1 MKISEIMGARELLET
16 WQAWRTGEARQS
28 EARFRRR
35 VAGIVIAGMVAVAML
50 ATGVRAQDQEAMP
63 TPPEMQ
69 ARTRQTTAQQRWV
82 PPSNLGLDNQGHVA
96 ASAVQVEEALQK
108 DPGLMVELKRL
119 IAKEAT
125 DQGQIVVDA
134 DLTDDAVYQR
144 IRTDVEFR
152 SKATILLQR
161 YGYLVPQVNPDSA
174 QGKEEALVLSQR
186 AQWLAQI
193 QGEELANQRQEQK
206 DRIKQAAQAAAQAC
220 NPVLNPACIGTPGPA
235 QAPGAPGVPYG
246 PGQVPPYGPGF
257 QQGVPGVPGGILEQA
272 GNQGYDLSQLGNN
285 ATLGGESL
293 SPDQQ
298 LALQDGSELGLGG
311 ANGAGAGVDALGGG
325 QGQGLGGNG
334 NALSELG
341 GGGSA
346 AGALSPGTA
355 ALLNPTLAG
364 IPADQMSALN
374 GGFSPGYTAT
384 NGFGFQPSGAY
395 AQPGYYQPSGGY
407 LNFQPTR
414 MEQPNLAFQ
423 ADPYAEVPS
432 IYDMYLQAQ
441 PHPQKPQR
449 FGENIFLTGFANA
462 RFLPMDLPVGPDY
475 IIGPGDSLAV
485 DLWGGVSQRLIR
497 VVDSSGR
504 ITLPDV
510 GPVSVSGRSLG
521 DVQETLQGLL
531 RTQFRDVSADVSL
544 SRLRTVRVYVVG
556 DVQRPGAYDISS
568 LSTPLNALFM
578 AGGPTSQGSLRVLRH
593 MRGNRLA
600 QEVDTYDL
608 LLHGV
613 RTDVK
618 RMEDGDTLLVSPI
631 GPQITV
637 EGLVRR
643 PAIYELHGETNLAE
657 ALALAG
663 GMLPTAAVRHIEV
676 QRLVAH
682 EKKTMLNLD
691 IPDGADA
698 AKVTAEMEAFKVQ
711 DGDSIRLFPI
721 APFNQ
726 DAVYLE
732 GHVLRPG
739 RYSYRDGLKVT
750 DLIGSYK
757 DMLPEPAPHY
767 AEIIRLN
774 PPDYRP
780 TVESFDL
787 AAVLANKAA
796 APALQPMDTVQ
807 VFSRYDF
814 ETPPTIS
821 VLGDVRNPG
830 IYRTTGQIHLADAV
844 HVAGGLAA
852 DASLTD
858 AQVYRFMPN
867 GEMKIMSV
875 DLKAALAGDP
885 VNNLILEARDRVIV
899 HTNMGQVDPATVYVQ
914 GEVAKPGR
922 YLLSSNMT
930 VADLVRVSGGMRR
943 SADSE
948 SADLTR
954 LAADSPGGPVSGEHL
969 QVPLSAALAGDSSA
983 NFSLKEGDV
992 LTIRQVAGWNN
1003 LGAYISVKGEV
1014 NHPGTYGIKPG
1025 ERLSSILIRA
1035 GGFTAQA
1042 YPFGAILERDEVRQL
1057 EDKSRSSLV
1066 ERIKADQAQLRLDTE
1081 NQTNDRGA
1089 KEVAYRQWDQTLQN
1103 LLANPPTGRVS
1114 IRISVNIKQ
1123 WANRAWDV
1131 EVRAGD
1137 RLIIPKKPSYV
1148 SITGQVYNP
1157 TAISF
1162 RPGKSAAWY
1171 LRQAGGPTVTA
1182 YRKAIFV
1189 IRADGTVIGG
1199 KGTLWSGSS
1208 LNQQLEPGDTIVVPE
1223 KALGQGVKYQDVL
1236 LIAQTI
1242 ASIASTAVI
1251 SAVYF

>member
-1 MKISEIMGARELLET
+1 MAYIEDI
-16 WQAWRTGEARQS
+16 WRGCEGYRFR
-28 EARFRRR
+28 ARFRPRIWLA
-35 VAGIVIAGMVAVAML
+35 VVMGGMILSAILGQSA
-50 ATGVRAQDQEAMP
+50 RAQDPGAMP

-69 ARTRQTTAQQRWV
+69 SNAEQTTEQQRWNT
-82 PPSNLGLDNQGHVA
+82 PSNLGINNQGRVA
-96 ASAVQVEEALQK
+96 ASAVLVEEALQK

-125 DQGQIVVDA
+125 DEGQIVVDA

-144 IRTDVEFR
+144 IRSDVEFR

-174 QGKEEALVLSQR
+174 QGKEAELVLKER

-193 QGEELANQRQEQK
+193 QGEDLAAQREEQK
-206 DRIKQAAQAAAQAC
+206 DRMKQSQQVAQGC
-220 NPVLNPACIGTPGPA
+220 NPLVNPACVGTQGFGP
-235 QAPGAPGVPYG
+235 QSVGGPNGQYGTQQGVPYA
-246 PGQVPPYGPGF
+246 PGF
-257 QQGVPGVPGGILEQA
+257 QQGAPGPGGTLDQG
-272 GNQGYDLSQLGNN
+272 GNQGFDLSQLGNN
-285 ATLGGESL
+285 SALGGASL
-293 SPDQQ
+293 GPDQQ
-298 LALQDGSELGLGG
+298 LALQGASGLGG
-311 ANGAGAGVDALGGG
+311 GAAGGGGAALNALGGG
-325 QGQGLGGNG
+325 QEQG
-334 NALSELG
+334 LG
-341 GGGSA
+341 GGGSPLSA
-346 AGALSPGTA
+346 LGGEGGAGGAVLPGSA

-364 IPADQMSALN
+364 IPADQLGALS
-374 GGFSPGYTAT
+374 GGFSQGYTAN
-384 NGFGFQPSGAY
+384 NGFGFQPSLGANG
-395 AQPGYYQPSGGY
+395 QPGYYNNPNGGY
-407 LNFQPTR
+407 LNFRPAGLT
-414 MEQPNLAFQ
+414 QPNLEFQ
-423 ADPYAEVPS
+423 PDPYAQVPS

-441 PHPQKPQR
+441 PHLDRPRR
-449 FGENIFLTGFANA
+449 FGADIFLSGFANNSNS

-485 DLWGGVSQRLIR
+485 DLWGGVSQRLVR
-497 VVDSSGR
+497 VVDSAGR
-504 ITLPDV
+504 ISLPDV
-510 GPVSVSGRSLG
+510 GPVSVSGRSLAE
-521 DVQETLQGLL
+521 VQETLQGLL
-531 RTQFRDVSADVSL
+531 RTQFKNVSADVSI

-578 AGGPTSQGSLRVLRH
+578 AGGPTSQGSLRLLKH
-593 MRGNRLA
+593 MRGNQLV

-618 RMEDGDTLLVSPI
+618 RMEDGDTLLVTPV

-643 PAIYELHGETNLAE
+643 PAIYEMHGEQNLAQ
-657 ALALAG
+657 ALSLAG
-663 GMLPTAAVRHIEV
+663 GMLPTAAVRQIEV

-682 EKKTMLNLD
+682 EKKTMLSLD

-698 AKVTAEMEAFKVQ
+698 AKVTEKMEAFKVQ

-739 RYSYRDGLKVT
+739 RYSYREGLTVI
-750 DLIGSYK
+750 DLLISYK
-757 DMLPEPAPHY
+757 DMLPEPASHY

-780 TVESFDL
+780 SVDSFDL
-787 AAVLANKAA
+787 EAVMSKKIP
-796 APALQPMDTVQ
+796 APVLQPMDTVQ
-807 VFSRYDF
+807 VFSKYDF

-821 VLGDVRNPG
+821 VWGDVRSPG
-830 IYRTTGQIHLADAV
+830 IYRTTGHIHIADAV

-852 DASLTD
+852 DASMTD
-858 AQVYRFMPN
+858 AQVYRFMPD
-867 GEMKIMSV
+867 GTMKIMSV
-875 DLKAALAGDP
+875 DLKSALAGDP
-885 VNNLILEARDRVIV
+885 VNNLLLEARDRVIV
-899 HTNMGQVDPATVYVQ
+899 HTSIGQVDPATVYVQ

-930 VADLVRVSGGMRR
+930 VADLVRVAGGMRR
-943 SADSE
+943 SADSDL
-948 SADLTR
+948 ADLTR
-954 LAADSPGGPVSGEHL
+954 LSVASSNGPVNGQHF
-969 QVPLSAALAGDSSA
+969 QVPLSAALAGDFTA
-983 NFSLKEGDV
+983 NLPLKEGDV

-1003 LGAYISVKGEV
+1003 LGAYIEVKGEV
-1014 NHPGTYGIKPG
+1014 GHPGTYGIKPG
-1025 ERLSSILIRA
+1025 ERLSSILARA
-1035 GGFTAQA
+1035 GGFSPQA
-1042 YPFGAILERDEVRQL
+1042 YPYGAILERIEVRQL
-1057 EDKSRSSLV
+1057 EDRSRSALV
-1066 ERIKADQAQLRLDTE
+1066 ERVKADQAQLRLDTE
-1081 NQTNDRGA
+1081 DTTNDKRA
-1089 KEVAYRQWDQTLQN
+1089 KEVAYRQWEQTLQN

-1114 IRISVNIKQ
+1114 IRLSADVKHWTNSS
-1123 WANRAWDV
+1123 WDI

-1137 RLIIPKKPSYV
+1137 KLVIPKKPSYV
-1148 SITGQVYNP
+1148 TVSGQVYNP

-1171 LRQAGGPTVTA
+1171 LRQSGGPTLTA

-1199 KGTLWSGSS
+1199 TGTIWSGSS

-1223 KALGQGVKYQDVL
+1223 KALGQGIRYQDVL

>member
-1 MKISEIMGARELLET
+1 MPPAPEI
-16 WQAWRTGEARQS
+16 QAKA
-28 EARFRRR
+28 
-35 VAGIVIAGMVAVAML
+35 
-50 ATGVRAQDQEAMP
+50 
-63 TPPEMQ
+63 
-69 ARTRQTTAQQRWV
+69 RQTTEQQRWV
-82 PPSNLGLDNQGHVA
+82 PPSDLGRDNQTHVA
-96 ASAVQVEEALQK
+96 GSAAQVEEALRK

-125 DQGQIVVDA
+125 DQGQIVIDS
-134 DLTDDAVYQR
+134 DLTDDAVYAR
-144 IRTDVEFR
+144 IRIDVEFR

-161 YGYLVPQVNPDSA
+161 YGYLVPQVNPESA
-174 QGKEEALVLSQR
+174 QGKEEELVLRER
-186 AQWLAQI
+186 AQWVAQL
-193 QGEELANQRQEQK
+193 QGEELASRRNEQK
-206 DRIKQAAQAAAQAC
+206 DRMKQAQLAQQAVQNGQAC
-220 NPVLNPACIGTPGPA
+220 NPAVNPACLGLQGLGPQTTA
-235 QAPGAPGVPYG
+235 APNAP
-246 PGQVPPYGPGF
+246 
-257 QQGVPGVPGGILEQA
+257 QQGVPYAPGQQTTPGANGILELT
-272 GNQGYDLSQLGNN
+272 GDQGYDASQSGDNS
-285 ATLGGESL
+285 ALGGASL
-293 SPDQQ
+293 SPDQ
-298 LALQDGSELGLGG
+298 LLQSGGSGSGQGVGPGG
-311 ANGAGAGVDALGGG
+311 ESAGGGSGAGA
-325 QGQGLGGNG
+325 
-334 NALSELG
+334 
-341 GGGSA
+341 
-346 AGALSPGTA
+346 A

-364 IPADQMSALN
+364 VAADQYSPMPED
-374 GGFSPGYTAT
+374 FSPGLTVN
-384 NGFGFQPSGAY
+384 NGFGFEPSAGT
-395 AQPGYYQPSGGY
+395 QPGYYNPSANSLNYQPARK
-407 LNFQPTR
+407 P
-414 MEQPNLAFQ
+414 QPNLAFE
-423 ADPYAEVPS
+423 ADPYAQVPS

-441 PHPQKPQR
+441 PHPVQPQR
-449 FGENIFLTGFANA
+449 FGAQIFLSGFSNTQL
-462 RFLPMDLPVGPDY
+462 LPMDLPVGPDY
-475 IIGPGDSLAV
+475 VIGPGDSLAV
-485 DLWGGVSQRLIR
+485 NLWGGVSQRLVR
-497 VVDSSGR
+497 MVDSTGR

-510 GPVSVSGRSLG
+510 GPVAVSGRTLG
-521 DVQETLQGLL
+521 EVQETVQGLL
-531 RTQFRDVSADVSL
+531 RMQFKNVSADVSL

-556 DVQRPGAYDISS
+556 DVQRPGAYDLSS
-568 LSTPLNALFM
+568 LSTPLNALFT

-593 MRGNRLA
+593 MRGNQLV

-613 RTDVK
+613 RTDMK
-618 RMEDGDTLLVSPI
+618 RMEDGDTLLVSSI

-643 PAIYELHGETNLAE
+643 PAIYELHGEQNLAQ

-682 EKKTMLNLD
+682 EKKTMLGLD
-691 IPDGADA
+691 ITDGADA
-698 AKVTAEMEAFKVQ
+698 AKVTQEMEAFKVQ

-739 RYSYRDGLKVT
+739 KYSYREGLKVT

-757 DMLPEPAPHY
+757 DMLPEPAAHY

-787 AAVLANKAA
+787 EAVMANKVAV
-796 APALQPMDTVQ
+796 PGLRPMDTVQ
-807 VFSRYDF
+807 IFSKYDF

-821 VLGDVRNPG
+821 VWGDVRNPG
-830 IYRTTGQIHLADAV
+830 IYRTTGQIHIADAV

-875 DLKAALAGDP
+875 DLQSALNGDP
-885 VNNLILEARDRVIV
+885 VNNLLLEARDRLIV
-899 HTNMGQVDPATVYVQ
+899 HTNISQVDPATVYVQ

-930 VADLVRVSGGMRR
+930 VADLVLVAGGMRR
-943 SADSE
+943 SADTR

-954 LAADSPGGPVSGEHL
+954 LAAGSSGGPVTGEHF
-969 QVPLSAALAGDSSA
+969 QVPLSAALSGDSSA
-983 NFSLKEGDV
+983 NLALKEGDV

-1003 LGAYISVKGEV
+1003 LGAYIEVKGEV
-1014 NHPGTYGIKPG
+1014 GHPGTYGIKPG

-1042 YPFGAILERDEVRQL
+1042 YPFGAILSRSEVRQL
-1057 EDKSRSSLV
+1057 EDQSRSALV
-1066 ERIKADQAQLRLDTE
+1066 ERIKADQAQLILATDE
-1081 NQTNDRGA
+1081 QTNDRVA
-1089 KEVAYRQWDQTLQN
+1089 KEAAYRQWEQTLQN

-1114 IRISVNIKQ
+1114 IRISSNIKH
-1123 WANRAWDV
+1123 WANSSWDI

-1137 RLIIPKKPSYV
+1137 KLIIPKKPSYV
-1148 SITGQVYNP
+1148 TVTGQVYNP

-1162 RPGKSAAWY
+1162 RPGKNAAWY
-1171 LRQAGGPTVTA
+1171 LRQSGGPTQTA
-1182 YRKAIFV
+1182 LRKAIFV

-1199 KGTLWSGSS
+1199 TGSIWSGSS
-1208 LNQQLEPGDTIVVPE
+1208 LNQLLEAGDTIVVPE
-1223 KALGQGVKYQDVL
+1223 KALGQGLKYQDVL
-1236 LIAQTI
+1236 LIAQTV

-1251 SAVYF
+1251 ASVYF